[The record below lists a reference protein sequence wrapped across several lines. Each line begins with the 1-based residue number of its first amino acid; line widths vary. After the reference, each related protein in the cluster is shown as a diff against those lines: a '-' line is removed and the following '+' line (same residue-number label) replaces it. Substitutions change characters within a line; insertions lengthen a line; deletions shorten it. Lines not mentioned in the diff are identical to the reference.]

1 MESCRAKILV
11 VDDEESNLVAMQK
24 ILSHEAYQVTTAKQA
39 ALALSHFRKE
49 HYDLVLSDLRM
60 PGVSGLELLRSI
72 RKENTTVPVVM
83 LTAYGTVADAV
94 EAMKLGAI
102 DFLAKPIRREVLLR
116 AVQDALTRR
125 TGEVDT
131 RARFSFIATSAAMVE
146 MKRSIRMLARTN
158 ASVLIEGES
167 GTGKE
172 VVAKTIHLESG
183 REGKLVSVNCGAIPE
198 SLLESELFGYEKG
211 AFTGAVAAKA
221 GLFESADR
229 GTLFLDEIGDMPAPL
244 QVKLLRVLQ
253 DGAFFRLGST
263 ESHRVNVRVIAA
275 TNCEL
280 KKRIAE
286 GRFREDLYYRLNV
299 ISLTLPPLR
308 ERPEDIMPLA
318 DYFLSLAKESYGK
331 NEAAFTPSGVAALK
345 AYAWPGNI
353 RELRNIVE
361 RTLVMVDGNE
371 IGPAQLGLAPAEP
384 APVAGNLAPA
394 GASADFPVGADL
406 RFPLGTSL
414 EEMEREAIRR
424 TLEFTGGDKVKAA
437 ELLGINQRTI
447 YRKLAEMQEG

>member
-131 RARFSFIATSAAMVE
+131 RARFSFIAT
-146 MKRSIRMLARTN
+146 
-158 ASVLIEGES
+158 
-167 GTGKE
+167 
-172 VVAKTIHLESG
+172 
-183 REGKLVSVNCGAIPE
+183 
-198 SLLESELFGYEKG
+198 
-211 AFTGAVAAKA
+211 
-221 GLFESADR
+221 
-229 GTLFLDEIGDMPAPL
+229 
-244 QVKLLRVLQ
+244 
-253 DGAFFRLGST
+253 

-331 NEAAFTPSGVAALK
+331 NEAAFTPAGVAALK

-371 IGPAQLGLAPAEP
+371 IGPTQLGLAPAEP
-384 APVAGNLAPA
+384 APVAGSLAPA
-394 GASADFPVGADL
+394 GASADFAVGADL